1 MDYGIKW
8 DQMPWEEVNEN
19 ISRKVVIKKRMM
31 MILYRF
37 RTNLEW
43 PEEKHEAEQGGY
55 IIKGKALLRLP
66 GEKQEIILGPGDGYL
81 IDSNKRHSWKM
92 LEEEV
97 LLVDFFSP
105 PRRELMEQKY
115 APNATNSDE

>member
-19 ISRKVVIKKRMM
+19 ISRKVVMRNRMM

-37 RTNLEW
+37 RTILEW

-115 APNATNSDE
+115 APNAVNPGE